1 MTKKVT
7 ITDLA
12 KRANVSVTTV
22 SQILNGKEQRF
33 SQKTVAKIKALQLEM
48 GYVPDFNAQSLISRS
63 GKTIGV
69 IVPSINNPFFAEFNH
84 GIDSYSASKGYTPL
98 IFGSNNSPQVES
110 RYLVEAI
117 RRAADGMIIASAVSD
132 VKETDKLLRQNG
144 LPYLLI
150 DRNPPVKGDLV
161 DVQNKQGG
169 QIVADYLHENG
180 HHKIILVAPKDLT
193 LNMELRIA
201 GFKEKMKEL
210 GVDFSDDQIVHTELS
225 MAGGYQ
231 ITEKVLA
238 AQPTAVFAL
247 NDELAVGL
255 NRGFAEHDVRV
266 PEDVSLIG
274 YDNIDLAAYTIPSLT
289 TMNQP
294 AFEMGETAARLII
307 DRIENSDSDLQR
319 VTLPIRLV
327 KRNSVKKIN

>member
-1 MTKKVT
+1 MGLLFLVL
-7 ITDLA
+7 I
-12 KRANVSVTTV
+12 
-22 SQILNGKEQRF
+22 IL
-33 SQKTVAKIKALQLEM
+33 
-48 GYVPDFNAQSLISRS
+48 
-63 GKTIGV
+63 
-69 IVPSINNPFFAEFNH
+69 FFAEFNH

-132 VKETDKLLRQNG
+132 VNETDKLLRQNG

-193 LNMELRIA
+193 LNMELRIT